1 MRTADATQVGL
12 RRITMEDPQKLWKVV
27 VEISHSHSDGN
38 GESCRETKTRYFDDF
53 ESAEYFADRGDIG
66 PNNFFAQ
73 VVSRQIYEYDIRS
86 VRQMEYKKHEVETHV
101 TKTKWV
107 WE

>member
-1 MRTADATQVGL
+1 MTECETK
-12 RRITMEDPQKLWKVV
+12 KLWKVA
-27 VEISHSHSDGN
+27 VEISHARSDGN
-38 GESCRETKTRYFDDF
+38 GECSRETKTRYFDDF

-73 VVSRQIYEYDIRS
+73 VASRRIYEYDVSS
-86 VRQMEYKKHEVETHV
+86 VRELELKKREIVTEVKE
-101 TKTKWV
+101 TKWV

>member
-1 MRTADATQVGL
+1 
-12 RRITMEDPQKLWKVV
+12 MENKTKLWKVV

-38 GESCRETKTRYFDDF
+38 GESRRETKTRYFDDF

-66 PNNFFAQ
+66 PNNFFAR
-73 VVSRQIYEYDIRS
+73 VASRHIYEYDIRS
-86 VRQMEYKKHEVETHV
+86 VRELEHKKHEVV
-101 TKTKWV
+101 TEVKETKWT

>member
-1 MRTADATQVGL
+1 
-12 RRITMEDPQKLWKVV
+12 MEAQQKLWKVV

-38 GESCRETKTRYFDDF
+38 GESRRETKTRYFDDF
-53 ESAEYFADRGDIG
+53 ESAKYFADRGDIG

-73 VVSRQIYEYDIRS
+73 VVSRQIYEYNISS
-86 VRQMEYKKHEVETHV
+86 VRQLEYKKHEVETHV